1 VAGVTAVDPRPAAAV
16 VPVRS
21 GTRRGVRATVGAY
34 VAITKPRIIELLL
47 ITTLPAMVLA
57 QRGLPPLGLTLATLG
72 GGALAAG
79 SAHVFN
85 QVIERDIDALM
96 RRTSRR
102 PLVNHVIG
110 VRAALG
116 YGTVLLAAAVGVML
130 AWVNV
135 LSAALTLL
143 ANLFYVLVYTV
154 LLKRRTPQNIV
165 WGGIAGCMPTLIG
178 WSAVTGSL
186 AWQPFVLFLIVF
198 FWTPAHYWPLA
209 VKFRQ
214 DYARAG
220 VPMLPVVADDVAV
233 GWQILAYT
241 AATVAT
247 SLVLVPMAAL
257 GWVYVVVA
265 VVSGGWFLS
274 EALRLLADARRGRA
288 LRPMRLFHTSI
299 SYLTFV
305 FVGVA
310 VDVLLLG

>member
-1 VAGVTAVDPRPAAAV
+1 
-16 VPVRS
+16 
-21 GTRRGVRATVGAY
+21 
-34 VAITKPRIIELLL
+34 
-47 ITTLPAMVLA
+47 
-57 QRGLPPLGLTLATLG
+57 
-72 GGALAAG
+72 
-79 SAHVFN
+79 
-85 QVIERDIDALM
+85 M

-102 PLVNHVIG
+102 PLVNDVIG
-110 VRAALG
+110 VRAAVV
-116 YGTVLLAAAVGVML
+116 YGVVLLAAAVAVML

-135 LSAALTLL
+135 LSAGLTLL

-233 GWQILAYT
+233 GRQILAYT

-247 SLVLVPMAAL
+247 SLVLVPVAAL
-257 GWVYVVVA
+257 GWVYLAVA

-288 LRPMRLFHTSI
+288 LRPMRLFHASI